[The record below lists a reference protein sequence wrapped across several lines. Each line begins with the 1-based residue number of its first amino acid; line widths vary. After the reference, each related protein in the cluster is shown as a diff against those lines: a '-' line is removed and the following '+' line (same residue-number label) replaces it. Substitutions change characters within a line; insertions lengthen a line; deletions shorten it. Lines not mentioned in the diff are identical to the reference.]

1 MDEVRI
7 IALEWMAK
15 AKRDLEA
22 AQRMIDC
29 ADPLLDTGTYH
40 CQQAA
45 EKALKGWLT
54 FRSVSVTKTHDLVH
68 LVRECQKL
76 DAGFQELFEMA
87 DFLSPFA
94 VVDTREICL
103 NLHLKRRSRPFGP
116 LKKSFTA
123 SRKKSINYWFM
134 TSFAHHLSL
143 RGLQTYHSN
152 LSGCGDKDVS
162 QAAEILLA

>member
-1 MDEVRI
+1 MDEVRT

-29 ADPLLDTGTYH
+29 AEPLLDTGTYH

-68 LVRECQKL
+68 LVRECQNL
-76 DAGFQELFEMA
+76 GAVFRNCLRWQISSR
-87 DFLSPFA
+87 LSLWIF
-94 VVDTREICL
+94 DTREICL
-103 NLHLKRRSRPFGP
+103 NLHLNRRS
-116 LKKSFTA
+116 
-123 SRKKSINYWFM
+123 
-134 TSFAHHLSL
+134 
-143 RGLQTYHSN
+143 
-152 LSGCGDKDVS
+152 
-162 QAAEILLA
+162 

>member
-1 MDEVRI
+1 MKAAFLPNAMDEVRI

-15 AKRDLEA
+15 AKRDLKA

-29 ADPLLDTGTYH
+29 ADPLLDTGAYH

-94 VVDTREICL
+94 VDFRYPGDMFE
-103 NLHLKRRSRPFGP
+103 PP
-116 LKKSFTA
+116 LEEA
-123 SRKKSINYWFM
+123 EL
-134 TSFAHHLSL
+134 AL
-143 RGLQTYHSN
+143 R
-152 LSGCGDKDVS
+152 
-162 QAAEILLA
+162 AAEKIVHSISEKIH

>member
-1 MDEVRI
+1 MKAAFLPNAMDEVRI

-29 ADPLLDTGTYH
+29 ADPLLNTGTYH

-45 EKALKGWLT
+45 EKVLKGWLT

-94 VVDTREICL
+94 VDFRYPGDMFE
-103 NLHLKRRSRPFGP
+103 PP
-116 LKKSFTA
+116 LEEA
-123 SRKKSINYWFM
+123 EL
-134 TSFAHHLSL
+134 AL
-143 RGLQTYHSN
+143 R
-152 LSGCGDKDVS
+152 
-162 QAAEILLA
+162 AAEKIVHSISEKIH